1 MKPILIDPH
10 TFTPNGAAI
19 VLAQEIRFGGARFH
33 KGQPVTTQMIATLAE
48 FPAPLHAV
56 RLEKNDVHEDE
67 AALAIATAAAG
78 PGIEIRKPVQS
89 RVNLVAERK
98 GLLRIDRAAVDAI
111 NALPDLGFFTL
122 LDKMVVLPGKIVAGA
137 KITPVATRRSLIEE
151 AVRIA
156 SQSKVIQV
164 KPFRPLKIGVVT
176 TETMDEKTCSRF
188 ERAVQGKTD
197 WYGGELLG
205 FQAVANDAGA
215 VAAALYGFL
224 DQGADLLM
232 TGGGNTM
239 DPMDGALGAI
249 SLVEGHVVRIGA
261 PAHPGSMFWLAYTG
275 DVPIFN
281 LASCSMYSKSTVADL
296 VLPSIMAGERVTS
309 TDLAALGYGGLL
321 DRDMQFR
328 FPPYDASA
336 AHAESSG

>member
-1 MKPILIDPH
+1 MKPLLVDPQ
-10 TFTPNGAAI
+10 TFMPNGARV
-19 VLAQEIRFGGARFH
+19 VLAQEIRFDGARFH
-33 KGQPVTTQMIATLAE
+33 KGQAVTAQMLERLQDFAG
-48 FPAPLHAV
+48 PLHAV
-56 RLEKNDVHEDE
+56 RLEAHDVHEDD
-67 AALAIATAAAG
+67 AALAVARAAAG
-78 PGIEIRKPVQS
+78 PGITLGKPVQS
-89 RVNLVAERK
+89 RVNLKAEYK
-98 GLLRIDRAAVDAI
+98 GLLRVDRAAVDAI
-111 NALPDLGFFTL
+111 NALPDLGLFTL

-137 KITPVATRRSLIEE
+137 KITPVATRRSLIDE

-188 ERAVQGKTD
+188 EKAVESKTA
-197 WYGGELLG
+197 WYGGDLLG

-249 SLVEGHVVRIGA
+249 PLVEGQVVRIGA

-281 LASCSMYSKSTVADL
+281 LASCSMYSQSTVADL

-328 FPPYDASA
+328 FPPY
-336 AHAESSG
+336 EE